1 MKSLCCGREEK
12 MKITTTFA
20 EIVVHGTKDR
30 PYYEIMY
37 YDMERDVM
45 CIGYSSYY
53 LDIVFKYLEIYFNIV
68 KDEEKEQIE

>member
-1 MKSLCCGREEK
+1 MKKNNIFPTEEK
-12 MKITTTFA
+12 KKITTTFA

-37 YDMERDVM
+37 YDAEGDVM

-53 LDIVFKYLEIYFNIV
+53 LDIVFKYLENYFDIV
-68 KDEEKEQIE
+68 EESQI